1 MTINKRKMVFGG
13 CILIILVL
21 MVLYWIAVFGKTQ
34 VDPPVLEKTS
44 IPRIEKEPK
53 QFNSR
58 REAVDQLREKKT
70 SIAPSIYDE
79 SLLDSSGTYDP
90 YLKEKEKLKLM
101 DSVLASGPQD
111 YDYQLPEEIMEDPK
125 PAPISKPSDGVSSV
139 KLKEKTPGMGQ
150 AQFFLQQQSPKP
162 PAPEVIIR
170 AAVNQDQV
178 VRKDERVELRLVE
191 SYVGKDF
198 RLEKNSILYGQCSF
212 KANRLMLTVF
222 PVGDLKKTL
231 EAYDISDGQKG
242 IYIENSFR
250 SRATTE
256 VLDDVIQDINISGVP
271 QVRGIKGLFQRDNR
285 SVKVKVLHQYQLILK
300 PAL

>member
-21 MVLYWIAVFGKTQ
+21 MVVYWIAIFGSPAEDQ
-34 VDPPVLEKTS
+34 PSLEKTS
-44 IPRIEKEPK
+44 VPQMQQEPE
-53 QFNSR
+53 QFSSR
-58 REAVDQLREKKT
+58 REAVDKLREKKPST
-70 SIAPSIYDE
+70 APSIYDE

-101 DSVLASGPQD
+101 DSVLASGPEEYD
-111 YDYQLPEEIMEDPK
+111 YDLPQEIIQTKEVTPVSIDTTAPVKTLENIPGHGHGEFFLPQPSQPK
-125 PAPISKPSDGVSSV
+125 PSQVR
-139 KLKEKTPGMGQ
+139 
-150 AQFFLQQQSPKP
+150 
-162 PAPEVIIR
+162 IR
-170 AAVNQDQV
+170 AAVNGDQV
-178 VRKDERVELRLVE
+178 VRKDQRLELRLSE
-191 SYVGKDF
+191 SYQGEGF
-198 RLEKNSILYGQCSF
+198 SLEKNAILYAQCNF
-212 KANRLMLTVF
+212 KANRLLLTVF
-222 PVGDLKKTL
+222 PVGDLKKPL
-231 EAYDISDGQKG
+231 EAYDLSDGQKG

-300 PAL
+300 PVL